1 MYEEVVSM
9 VDGGIM
15 VYKEFSGVVAHFII
29 CIRLLV
35 STLIWGLGSGIWDM
49 SLTLLDGK
57 VLFQIPD
64 PCGTVTRRVQSD
76 SNCKVIL
83 PD

>member
-15 VYKEFSGVVAHFII
+15 VYKELSGVEAHNSI

-35 STLIWGLGSGIWDM
+35 STLIWGLGSGIWD
-49 SLTLLDGK
+49 LGHELDITGRK
-57 VLFQIPD
+57 SFISN
-64 PCGTVTRRVQSD
+64 TRPLW
-76 SNCKVIL
+76 NCNKACSK
-83 PD
+83 